1 MSYRF
6 LHKVRASFE
15 SHQALLNFHLL
26 KVLYFQTKFQLIKI
40 KISFNYQIYSDP
52 IFKTKI
58 LFKVETMIEL
68 YLDTADA
75 AEVKRFNQCLPL
87 KGVTTNPS
95 ILAKSKQGLNE
106 TLMGMQDALGGTPR
120 FHAQVVSTTVEEMV
134 TEARKLNELPY
145 DMVVKVPATE
155 TGLAAIKLMKKEG
168 IQVLATAIYSAQ
180 QGFLAALCGADYLA
194 PYVNRIDAM
203 NGNGVEVVADLQ
215 LLLDQNQLP
224 AKILAASFK
233 NTQQAMEV
241 MKLGIEAITLPTDV
255 AAQMFAHPAV
265 KPAVDQFD
273 TDWKEAFGNK
283 LSFES

>member
-1 MSYRF
+1 M
-6 LHKVRASFE
+6 
-15 SHQALLNFHLL
+15 
-26 KVLYFQTKFQLIKI
+26 KFDLIKI
-40 KISFNYQIYSDP
+40 NICFDCQIYSVT
-52 IFKTKI
+52 IVKTKI
-58 LFKVETMIEL
+58 LFKVKTMIEL
-68 YLDTADA
+68 YLDTADV

-87 KGVTTNPS
+87 KGITTNPS

-106 TLMGMQDALGGTPR
+106 TLKGMQDALGGTPR
-120 FHAQVVSTTVEEMV
+120 FHAQVVSKTVEGIVE
-134 TEARKLNELPY
+134 EARQINELPY

-155 TGLAAIKLMKKEG
+155 IGLSAIKIMKIEG

-215 LLLDQNQLP
+215 LLLDQNRLP

-241 MKLGIEAITLPTDV
+241 MKLGIEAITLPVDV

-265 KPAVDQFD
+265 QPAVDQFEK
-273 TDWKEAFGNK
+273 DWKEAFGSK

>member
-1 MSYRF
+1 M
-6 LHKVRASFE
+6 K
-15 SHQALLNFHLL
+15 LLNFQMKLHLIE
-26 KVLYFQTKFQLIKI
+26 IK
-40 KISFNYQIYSDP
+40 NLMDCQIYSDL
-52 IFKTKI
+52 IIETMT
-58 LFKVETMIEL
+58 LFKVDPMIEL
-68 YLDTADA
+68 YLDTADTT
-75 AEVKRFNQCLPL
+75 EVKRFNQCLPL

-95 ILAKSKQGLNE
+95 ILAKSTQGLNE
-106 TLMGMQDALGGTPR
+106 TLAGMQEVLGGKPR
-120 FHAQVVSTTVEEMV
+120 FHAQVVSNTVEEMV
-134 TEARKLNELPY
+134 EEARQINELPY

-155 TGLAAIKLMKKEG
+155 TGLAAIKLMKAEG

-241 MKLGIEAITLPTDV
+241 MKLGIEAITLPVDV

-265 KPAVDQFD
+265 QPAVDQFGK
-273 TDWKEAFGNK
+273 DWKETFGDK

>member
-1 MSYRF
+1 
-6 LHKVRASFE
+6 
-15 SHQALLNFHLL
+15 
-26 KVLYFQTKFQLIKI
+26 
-40 KISFNYQIYSDP
+40 
-52 IFKTKI
+52 
-58 LFKVETMIEL
+58 MIEL
-68 YLDTADA
+68 YLDTADV
-75 AEVKRFNQCLPL
+75 AETQRFNQCLPL

-106 TLMGMQDALGGTPR
+106 TLKGMQEVLGGTPR
-120 FHAQVVSTTVEEMV
+120 FHAQVVSSTVEGMLE
-134 TEARKLNELPY
+134 EARQINELPY
-145 DMVVKVPATE
+145 DLVVKVPATE
-155 TGLAAIKLMKKEG
+155 TGLAAIKLMKAEG
-168 IQVLATAIYSAQ
+168 VQVLATAIYSAQ

-233 NTQQAMEV
+233 NTQQAMDV

-255 AAQMFAHPAV
+255 AAAMFTHPAV
-265 KPAVDQFD
+265 APAVAQF
-273 TDWKEAFGNK
+273 TADWTQAFADK